1 MIQKDSG
8 CSNRARTLWLL
19 LIVAIA
25 PSLGTLAALWWWKGA
40 IGGTV
45 YAACKIVL
53 YGVPLVVA
61 WRTIS
66 KSQVKMGIQSG
77 LRRGPLLAG
86 FGSGLLIFGVV
97 LVGWFGFLQGR
108 LDTSALMDV
117 VEANGLRSPGRYL
130 AMALWM
136 SFGNALAEEF
146 VFRWFVDSR
155 LERLGVPLVLAVPLS
170 ALIFTAHHVL
180 VLAAY
185 FAVLET
191 VLFSRGVFLGGV
203 LWSLMLRR
211 WGSLLP
217 VWISHA
223 LVDLVIFLVGWT
235 MLFSS

>member
-1 MIQKDSG
+1 MTRESKGPSSQT
-8 CSNRARTLWLL
+8 RTLGLL
-19 LIVAIA
+19 LVVAIA

-40 IGGTV
+40 IGGMV
-45 YAACKIVL
+45 YASCKVVL

-61 WRTIS
+61 WRPIS
-66 KSQVKMGIQSG
+66 KSQVKNGIRSG

-97 LVGWFGFLQGR
+97 LVGWFGFLQDR
-108 LDTSALMDV
+108 LDTSALMEV

-155 LERLGVPLVLAVPLS
+155 LEALGVPLILAVPLS

-185 FAVLET
+185 FGAVET
-191 VLFSRGVFLGGV
+191 ILFSLGVFVGGV

-211 WGSLLP
+211 WGSILP
-217 VWISHA
+217 GWISHA